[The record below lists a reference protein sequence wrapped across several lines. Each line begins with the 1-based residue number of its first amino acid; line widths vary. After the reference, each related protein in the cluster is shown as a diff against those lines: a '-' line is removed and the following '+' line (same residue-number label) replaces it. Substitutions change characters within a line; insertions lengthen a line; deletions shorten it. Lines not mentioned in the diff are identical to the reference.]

1 MSDHRVLVVPRSHD
15 SFLAGLKLYR
25 KRPDKEYSLTDCISM
40 YTMRLYG
47 LNEALTRG
55 SSAAQID
62 LFLASGE
69 PVYRRDGGLCILG
82 AERAEM
88 AGLAVKHRAALYR
101 CRRGT
106 MPGPNSRT

>member
-1 MSDHRVLVVPRSHD
+1 
-15 SFLAGLKLYR
+15 
-25 KRPDKEYSLTDCISM
+25 M